1 MMTELNNTLNPAD
14 SPRPP
19 QTPAQSAPARHSR
32 TRPIIWAGAFLVV
45 LVLAAVA
52 GWWYFVPPTL
62 HGMPLQSPRVA
73 DDFTLTSTTGKQ
85 MSLSDFRGKYVV
97 LFFGYTYC
105 PDVCPTTL
113 SDIQQMLKELGAKRA
128 EDVQVLMVTVDP
140 ERDTAQQLATYLHYF
155 DPSFIGMTG
164 DVADI
169 QPVAKQFGIFFEKED
184 STDKANY
191 VVDHTAVVTIID
203 PKGYVREIFNY
214 GVSGADMA
222 SDVAYLMRRG

>member
-1 MMTELNNTLNPAD
+1 
-14 SPRPP
+14 
-19 QTPAQSAPARHSR
+19 
-32 TRPIIWAGAFLVV
+32 
-45 LVLAAVA
+45 
-52 GWWYFVPPTL
+52 
-62 HGMPLQSPRVA
+62 MPLQSPRVA

-169 QPVAKQFGIFFEKED
+169 QPVAKQFGIFFQKED

-203 PKGYVREIFNY
+203 PNGYVREIFNY
-214 GVSGADMA
+214 GASGADMA

>member
-1 MMTELNNTLNPAD
+1 MTELNNTLKTAESPQAANTPNP
-14 SPRPP
+14 R
-19 QTPAQSAPARHSR
+19 RGNMR
-32 TRPIIWAGAFLVV
+32 LVWAGGFLIVV
-45 LVLAAVA
+45 ILAAVA
-52 GWWYFVPPTL
+52 GWWYLLPPTL
-62 HGMPLQSPRVA
+62 HGMPLESPRAA
-73 DDFTLTSTTGKQ
+73 DDFTLTTTAGKP

-113 SDIQQMLKELGAKRA
+113 SDIQQMLKQLGAKR

-164 DVADI
+164 NVADI
-169 QPVAKQFGIFFEKED
+169 QPVAKQFGIFFEKEASSD
-184 STDKANY
+184 RDNY